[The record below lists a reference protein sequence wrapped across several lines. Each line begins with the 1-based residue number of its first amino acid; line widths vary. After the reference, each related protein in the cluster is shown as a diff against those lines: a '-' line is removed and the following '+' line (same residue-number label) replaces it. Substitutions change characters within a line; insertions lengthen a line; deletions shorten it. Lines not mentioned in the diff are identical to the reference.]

1 MKNLQLLIKEGEDF
15 ENYELYKYDALMEFY
30 KKQFDEDKVRAFISK
45 ILSSNVFKEAFS
57 FFYGDDIK
65 YPFLDKEN
73 NKGKDKTLK
82 YLNKYLKFIPFKNND
97 TNEVTDKFSME
108 TYIFLNSDIIS
119 QKIKKRKKNSKDN
132 TIICKALINWSI
144 VAINV
149 HELNHIFHNYY
160 YLSKNGKESLK
171 TPRKKD
177 IMEREGGYNM
187 EKLLFGRVLIELT
200 LRQVLY
206 ILNEENYKK
215 SLS

>member
-1 MKNLQLLIKEGEDF
+1 
-15 ENYELYKYDALMEFY
+15 
-30 KKQFDEDKVRAFISK
+30 
-45 ILSSNVFKEAFS
+45 
-57 FFYGDDIK
+57 
-65 YPFLDKEN
+65 
-73 NKGKDKTLK
+73 
-82 YLNKYLKFIPFKNND
+82 
-97 TNEVTDKFSME
+97 ME

-132 TIICKALINWSI
+132 TIICKVLINGSI

-177 IMEREGGYNM
+177 IMESEGSYYM

-215 SLS
+215 SLSQYRLDFLQLKDEDCQCKGIFQDYFKIYENIKEFSDYTVIRFKSYFNNIPYISIKLKNDVLGFPNFHYNN